1 MYATRDLQNIS
12 LKKKMGRD
20 RMKFI
25 AQSHLCR
32 LGSTYT
38 HTKSQM
44 IKTHLPS
51 YISSAL
57 KWVPVGGGVGV
68 KIGYRKWGENPRE
81 SFMGQLQFCVMI

>member
-1 MYATRDLQNIS
+1 MQQLGEPGVCHYMERS
-12 LKKKMGRD
+12 PEHKFKKKKMGRD

-57 KWVPVGGGVGV
+57 KWVPAGRGVGSGDRVQEVGG
-68 KIGYRKWGENPRE
+68 KP
-81 SFMGQLQFCVMI
+81 